1 MQKSERPQPIN
12 LFQQVK
18 NDLSGIKVE
27 SDKYRSAYNNYTK
40 KLIQSF
46 TLTINKSTL
55 TKGSGL
61 NKNLFFLC
69 VWRGWRAMSTI
80 FINKY
85 FVKCLTS
92 RVMWVKIYFMKWGL
106 NIKSLSRAT
115 FPKCSE
121 FPHPLFSRLSRLAWR
136 LLDLS

>member
-61 NKNLFFLC
+61 NKNLFFFVC
-69 VWRGWRAMSTI
+69 VEG
-80 FINKY
+80 F
-85 FVKCLTS
+85 
-92 RVMWVKIYFMKWGL
+92 
-106 NIKSLSRAT
+106 KSYVYD
-115 FPKCSE
+115 FY
-121 FPHPLFSRLSRLAWR
+121 
-136 LLDLS
+136 